1 MRDMIRTLRHCGL
14 YLLPASLLV
23 IAGALLVALLC
34 YPIPSAAPNGAF
46 HSAVAMDHD
55 EYWRSHAESLF
66 AAMMAESL
74 RRRGEERRDGLA
86 RTLEYRYERFLP
98 FEDRS
103 TGPAAIPPGLGSG
116 VTAGRPSLI
125 RL

>member
-1 MRDMIRTLRHCGL
+1 MRDMIRTLRHYGL

-23 IAGALLVALLC
+23 TAGALLAALLC
-34 YPIPSAAPNGAF
+34 YPIPSVAPSGAF
-46 HSAVAMDHD
+46 HPTVVMGHD

-66 AAMMAESL
+66 AAMMADSL
-74 RRRGEERRDGLA
+74 RRKGEERRDGLA
-86 RTLEYRYERFLP
+86 RTPEYRYERFLP

-103 TGPAAIPPGLGSG
+103 TGPAAIPPGLGGG